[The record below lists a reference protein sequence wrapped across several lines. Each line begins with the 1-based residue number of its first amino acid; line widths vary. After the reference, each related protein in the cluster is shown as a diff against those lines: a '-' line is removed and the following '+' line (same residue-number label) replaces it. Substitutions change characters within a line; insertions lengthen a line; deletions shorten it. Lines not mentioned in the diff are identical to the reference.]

1 MEGHLL
7 VSFILVIILAIELGG
22 RMDKS
27 HVNGNPFTIKAFHF
41 YISHVSYTAIV
52 SNTFYIENT
61 FI

>member
-1 MEGHLL
+1 M
-7 VSFILVIILAIELGG
+7 VIILAIELGG

-41 YISHVSYTAIV
+41 YISHVSMMAIV

-61 FI
+61 TFFIGM